1 MEETLSGFRQRGTWA
16 EVVEHGERVVQALR
30 EAGADEA
37 AVEEFDEWR
46 PKPHDRIDEE
56 VSEKTA
62 DQASISEGEGERAG
76 QAAEDDLQTAGERLS
91 ESYQKLEEADTEGAV
106 DRWQDSLSHVA
117 RAADT
122 AGRKALRT
130 VEKGVYR
137 TVMTQLAPY
146 YFDNELVSANLQRV
160 RSQEEF
166 EFEINISDDDLKD
179 AVADR
184 LHTYEDIDRWH
195 VDTDRETTAVEA
207 AEGIETPDEP
217 AENNPPDRT

>member
-16 EVVEHGERVVQALR
+16 DVVEHGERVVQALR
-30 EAGADEA
+30 DAGADEDA
-37 AVEEFDEWR
+37 IAEFDEWR

-62 DQASISEGEGERAG
+62 AQASVAEGEGERAG
-76 QAAEDDLQTAGERLS
+76 QGAEDDLQTAGERLS

-106 DRWQDSLSHVA
+106 ERWEDSLEHVA
-117 RAADT
+117 RAVDT

-130 VEKGVYR
+130 VEKSVYR
-137 TVMTQLAPY
+137 TVMTQIAPY

-166 EFEINISDDDLKD
+166 VFEVNVTDDDLKA

-184 LHTYEDIDRWH
+184 LHDYEDIDRWH
-195 VDTDRETTAVEA
+195 VATDRKTTAVEA
-207 AEGIETPDEP
+207 AEGIETPEQSSEADS
-217 AENNPPDRT
+217 PPRD

>member
-16 EVVEHGERVVQALR
+16 EVVEHGERVVEALR
-30 EAGADEA
+30 ETDADA
-37 AVEEFDEWR
+37 DAIDAFDDWR

-62 DQASISEGEGERAG
+62 AQASVDEGEGERAG
-76 QAAEDDLQTAGERLS
+76 QGAEEDLQTAGERLS
-91 ESYQKLEEADTEGAV
+91 ESYQKLEDADTEGAV
-106 DRWQDSLSHVA
+106 ERWEDSLEHVA
-117 RAADT
+117 RAVDT

-137 TVMTQLAPY
+137 TVMTQIAPY

-166 EFEINISDDDLKD
+166 VFEVNITDDDLKQT
-179 AVADR
+179 VADR
-184 LHTYEDIDRWH
+184 LHEYEDLDRWH
-195 VDTDRETTAVEA
+195 VDTDRKTIAVEA
-207 AEGIETPDEP
+207 AEGIDTPEQSSEP
-217 AENNPPDRT
+217 NSPPRD